1 MKKKFVEPEIVRIDL
16 KMTENIAGSEGYGE
30 DELIG
35 MGSLRV
41 YTRQFVDGCNTF
53 YVGTEIRPSSHP
65 YTDPN
70 ELVMQLAMGRC
81 FTNPAEQ
88 ARAFML
94 YGR

>member
-16 KMTENIAGSEGYGE
+16 KMTENIADSEQYGK

-35 MGSLRV
+35 LGALQV
-41 YTRQFVDGCNTF
+41 YTRQFVEGCNVF
-53 YVGTEIRPSSHP
+53 YVGTNIPPTGHG
-65 YTDPN
+65 YADPN

>member
-16 KMTENIAGSEGYGE
+16 KMTENIAASEGYGE
-30 DELIG
+30 EELIG
-35 MGSLRV
+35 LGSLHV
-41 YTRQFVDGCNTF
+41 FTRQYVQGCNVY
-53 YVGTEIRPSSHP
+53 YVGTEIKPSGHN